1 MIENFNGIFYLVIF
15 LIILAMNAFYA
26 YNCLFNTK
34 NFIGKYG
41 VDVTAAFFARFAGAV
56 ILGAVLMQLYIL
68 FRGTAATWAF
78 FNFMFIIMTIIAI
91 AAYYTGEVDKLG
103 RTDQYSREGYLS
115 TGGLAI
121 GWAILCFGL
130 AEIGRASCRERV

>member
-1 MIENFNGIFYLVIF
+1 MLENFNRIFCLIIF

-34 NFIGKYG
+34 NFISKYG

-130 AEIGRASCRERV
+130 ADKIYI

>member
-1 MIENFNGIFYLVIF
+1 MLENFNGIFYLVIF

-34 NFIGKYG
+34 NFISKYG

-68 FRGTAATWAF
+68 FRGTAATGAF
-78 FNFMFIIMTIIAI
+78 FNFMFIIMSIIAI
-91 AAYYTGEVDKLG
+91 SAYYTGEVDKLG
-103 RTDQYSREGYLS
+103 RTDQYSREGWLS

-121 GWAILCFGL
+121 GWGILCLGL
-130 AEIGRASCRERV
+130 SDKIYI

>member
-1 MIENFNGIFYLVIF
+1 MLENFNGIFYLVIF

-26 YNCLFNTK
+26 YNCLFKTK
-34 NFIGKYG
+34 NFISKYG

-56 ILGAVLMQLYIL
+56 ILGAMLMQLYIL

-130 AEIGRASCRERV
+130 ADKIYI

>member
-1 MIENFNGIFYLVIF
+1 MLENFNGIFYLVIF

-34 NFIGKYG
+34 NFISKYG

-68 FRGTAATWAF
+68 FRGTAATIKPPA
-78 FNFMFIIMTIIAI
+78 NLQKKA
-91 AAYYTGEVDKLG
+91 
-103 RTDQYSREGYLS
+103 
-115 TGGLAI
+115 
-121 GWAILCFGL
+121 
-130 AEIGRASCRERV
+130 AEISMSYFSRNCFVLNKQLYP

>member
-1 MIENFNGIFYLVIF
+1 
-15 LIILAMNAFYA
+15 MNAFYA

-34 NFIGKYG
+34 NFISKYG

-56 ILGAVLMQLYIL
+56 ILGAVLMQLYVL

-91 AAYYTGEVDKLG
+91 TAYYTGEVDKLG

-130 AEIGRASCRERV
+130 ADKIYI

>member
-1 MIENFNGIFYLVIF
+1 MLENFNGIFYLLIF
-15 LIILAMNAFYA
+15 LLILVINAFYA

-34 NFIGKYG
+34 NFISKYG
-41 VDVTAAFFARFAGAV
+41 IDVTAAFFARFAGAV

-68 FRGTAATWAF
+68 FRGTTVTWAF
-78 FNFMFIIMTIIAI
+78 FNFMFIMMTIISI
-91 AAYYTGEVDKLG
+91 TSYYTGEVDKLG

-130 AEIGRASCRERV
+130 ADKIYI

>member
-1 MIENFNGIFYLVIF
+1 MCIRDS
-15 LIILAMNAFYA
+15 
-26 YNCLFNTK
+26 
-34 NFIGKYG
+34 KYG

-130 AEIGRASCRERV
+130 ADKIYI

>member
-15 LIILAMNAFYA
+15 LIILVMNAFYG

-34 NFIGKYG
+34 NFISKYG

-56 ILGAVLMQLYIL
+56 IVGAVLMQLYIL
-68 FRGTAATWAF
+68 FRGTEATWAF

-91 AAYYTGEVDKLG
+91 SAFYTGEIDKLG
-103 RTDQYSREGYLS
+103 RTDQYSREGWLS

-130 AEIGRASCRERV
+130 ADKIYI